1 MTDWTSDENS
11 KKSDDEFYEWLD
23 RDKENYNRKHKKSSK
38 QKIAKKNIFLIFI
51 GVISVIVIFLLL
63 NNMINSEQYF
73 YISDYRLN
81 KIPLFCAQDFEDP
94 LFPNANDLMMKKTNL
109 AISDWQ
115 EKVRTYTKNTD
126 WKFEFKII
134 PDSENKGLSNLGC
147 DATITFERLPPRN
160 QEGLRGETAISRYG
174 LSDVVVFYLEPTGKN
189 IDPDIDFVLKHEIGH
204 VFGLDHPL
212 LDAPFT
218 IDIDGVKTAS
228 SVMITPEIYPNLT
241 SDIVYDISDYDV
253 RALVNLYGGGISNTP
268 IFFGYLN
275 YIILALILFVVAF
288 FVNKKLKQS

>member
-23 RDKENYNRKHKKSSK
+23 RDKENYNRKHKNFSK
-38 QKIAKKNIFLIFI
+38 KKISKKNIFFILI
-51 GVISVIVIFLLL
+51 GVMSFIVILLLL
-63 NNMINSEQYF
+63 NNIINSEQYF

-94 LFPNANDLMMKKTNL
+94 LFPNANDSMIKKTSL
-109 AISDWQ
+109 AVSDWQ

-126 WKFEFKII
+126 WKFEFKVI
-134 PDSENKGLSNLGC
+134 PNSENNGFSNLGC
-147 DATITFERLPPRN
+147 DTTITFERLPPKN

-174 LSDVVVFYLEPTGKN
+174 LSDVVVFYLEPAGKN

-212 LDAPFT
+212 LDAPFVT
-218 IDIDGVKTAS
+218 DIDGVKTAS

-275 YIILALILFVVAF
+275 YVILALILFAVAF

>member
-11 KKSDDEFYEWLD
+11 KKTDDEFYEWLD
-23 RDKENYNRKHKKSSK
+23 QDKENYNRKHKKFSK
-38 QKIAKKNIFLIFI
+38 KKISKKNIFLILTGVVFI
-51 GVISVIVIFLLL
+51 GVIFLLV
-63 NNMINSEQYF
+63 NNVIDSEQYF

-94 LFPNANDLMMKKTNL
+94 LFPNANDLMIKKTSL

-126 WKFEFKII
+126 WKFEFKVI
-134 PDSENKGLSNLGC
+134 PNSENNGFSNLGC
-147 DATITFERLPPRN
+147 DTTITFERLPPRN

-212 LDAPFT
+212 LDSPFT
-218 IDIDGVKTAS
+218 MDIDGVKTAS

-241 SDIVYDISDYDV
+241 SDIIYDISDYDV

-275 YIILALILFVVAF
+275 YIILALILFTVAF